1 MPDGPPIP
9 EVLLEVI
16 QPDGGRQLVKVTRSP
31 FRIGR
36 GQEAGND
43 LPLPDK
49 RISRQCASLLY
60 ADGGFRL
67 EDCGQRHGVFVNGE
81 KIEARPLQD
90 GDTISFGLADSY
102 TLVFHRGPTAP
113 SVDSL
118 LQRLAGAGEL
128 EPEAGSLR
136 KLSLL
141 LEATALLQS
150 QLPLEDI
157 LAKVVD
163 HAVEVT
169 GADRGVLLQAE
180 AKGEPRAVLARQR
193 GGKPLAPA
201 SVRLTRT
208 AVTPA
213 LEKHKSVVVED
224 VEALAGPLREAKSV
238 VEQELRSVVAIPLLS
253 LQQRRTGDL
262 TYIPSPEDLLGLLYL
277 DSRRPLAFSQLDRK
291 VLDALA
297 TEAAD
302 VLDNARLVLKEME
315 RKRMEQELTIARE
328 IQQALLPKAFKPYP
342 HFQVTGINRSCLAV
356 GGDYFDLMELDKER
370 TAFVIADVCGKG
382 LGAALVTAMLQGTFS
397 AMTLGQEP
405 AGVFAHVNRFIC
417 THSEV
422 QRYATLFFGILG
434 RDGGLTYLN
443 AGHLPPLLIRG
454 GTVEPVMS
462 SECMP
467 IGLWPEAE
475 FSARTSRL
483 EPGDT
488 LVLYTDGVSEAPNLR
503 DEQFEIERLQ
513 DVVARN
519 TTAPVE
525 DLQAA
530 ILAALDDFTR
540 GAYQAD
546 DITLLILRFL
556 GPRP

>member
-1 MPDGPPIP
+1 MSHETDSI
-9 EVLLEVI
+9 
-16 QPDGGRQLVKVTRSP
+16 
-31 FRIGR
+31 F
-36 GQEAGND
+36 
-43 LPLPDK
+43 
-49 RISRQCASLLY
+49 
-60 ADGGFRL
+60 
-67 EDCGQRHGVFVNGE
+67 QRHCFFSS
-81 KIEARPLQD
+81 R
-90 GDTISFGLADSY
+90 
-102 TLVFHRGPTAP
+102 R
-113 SVDSL
+113 
-118 LQRLAGAGEL
+118 
-128 EPEAGSLR
+128 
-136 KLSLL
+136 
-141 LEATALLQS
+141 
-150 QLPLEDI
+150 
-157 LAKVVD
+157 
-163 HAVEVT
+163 
-169 GADRGVLLQAE
+169 
-180 AKGEPRAVLARQR
+180 RQ
-193 GGKPLAPA
+193 
-201 SVRLTRT
+201 TRFDCDW
-208 AVTPA
+208 
-213 LEKHKSVVVED
+213 SSD
-224 VEALAGPLREAKSV
+224 VCS
-238 VEQELRSVVAIPLLS
+238 SDLLS
-253 LQQRRTGDL
+253 LQQRRAGDL
-262 TYIPSPEDLLGLLYL
+262 TYIPSREDLLGLLYL

-454 GTVEPVMS
+454 GTVEPVMP

-467 IGLWPEAE
+467 IGMWPEAE
-475 FSARTSRL
+475 FSASTYRL

-513 DVVARN
+513 EVVARH
-519 TTAPVE
+519 TGAPVE

>member
-36 GQEAGND
+36 GQDAGND

-128 EPEAGSLR
+128 EPETSSLR

-141 LEATALLQS
+141 LEAAALLQS

-163 HAVEVT
+163 HAIEIT

-180 AKGEPRAVLARQR
+180 AKGEPRAVLARQP
-193 GGKPLAPA
+193 GGQPPAPA
-201 SVRLTRT
+201 
-208 AVTPA
+208 A
-213 LEKHKSVVVED
+213 
-224 VEALAGPLREAKSV
+224 
-238 VEQELRSVVAIPLLS
+238 
-253 LQQRRTGDL
+253 
-262 TYIPSPEDLLGLLYL
+262 
-277 DSRRPLAFSQLDRK
+277 SRPPPAFSQLNRK
-291 VLDALA
+291 VLAA
-297 TEAAD
+297 PAPEAAD

-328 IQQALLPKAFKPYP
+328 IQQALSLKDFKQQP
-342 HFQVTGINRSCLAV
+342 HLQVTGVNRSCLAV
-356 GGDYFDLMELDKER
+356 GGDYFDLMELDEGR

-434 RDGGLTYLN
+434 RDGALTYLN

-483 EPGDT
+483 EPGAT

-503 DEQFEIERLQ
+503 DDQFEIERLQ
-513 DVVARN
+513 EVVARN
-519 TTAPVE
+519 TKASVE

-546 DITLLILRFL
+546 DITLLILRYL

>member
-1 MPDGPPIP
+1 MPDGPLIP

-81 KIEARPLQD
+81 KIETRPLQD

-113 SVDSL
+113 SV
-118 LQRLAGAGEL
+118 A
-128 EPEAGSLR
+128 
-136 KLSLL
+136 
-141 LEATALLQS
+141 ALLQS

-163 HAVEVT
+163 HAIEVT

-193 GGKPLAPA
+193 GGSPPPPA

-238 VEQELRSVVAIPLLS
+238 VEQELRSVVAIPLFR
-253 LQQRRTGDL
+253 LQQRRGGDL

-328 IQQALLPKAFKPYP
+328 IQQALLPKDFKQQP
-342 HFQVTGINRSCLAV
+342 HFQVTGVNRSCLAV
-356 GGDYFDLMELDKER
+356 GGDYFDLMELDEGR

-405 AGVFAHVNRFIC
+405 AG
-417 THSEV
+417 
-422 QRYATLFFGILG
+422 
-434 RDGGLTYLN
+434 GL
-443 AGHLPPLLIRG
+443 A
-454 GTVEPVMS
+454 
-462 SECMP
+462 
-467 IGLWPEAE
+467 
-475 FSARTSRL
+475 
-483 EPGDT
+483 PG
-488 LVLYTDGVSEAPNLR
+488 
-503 DEQFEIERLQ
+503 
-513 DVVARN
+513 
-519 TTAPVE
+519 
-525 DLQAA
+525 
-530 ILAALDDFTR
+530 
-540 GAYQAD
+540 
-546 DITLLILRFL
+546 
-556 GPRP
+556 

>member
-1 MPDGPPIP
+1 MPDGPLIP

-128 EPEAGSLR
+128 EPEASSLR

-163 HAVEVT
+163 HAIEVT

-238 VEQELRSVVAIPLLS
+238 VEQELR
-253 LQQRRTGDL
+253 
-262 TYIPSPEDLLGLLYL
+262 
-277 DSRRPLAFSQLDRK
+277 
-291 VLDALA
+291 
-297 TEAAD
+297 
-302 VLDNARLVLKEME
+302 LVLKEME
-315 RKRMEQELTIARE
+315 RRRMEQELTIARE

-467 IGLWPEAE
+467 IGMWPEAE
-475 FSARTSRL
+475 FSASTSRL

-488 LVLYTDGVSEAPNLR
+488 LVLYTHGASEAPNLR
-503 DEQFEIERLQ
+503 DDQFEIERLQ
-513 DVVARN
+513 EVVARN
-519 TTAPVE
+519 TKASVE

-546 DITLLILRFL
+546 DIPLLILRFL

>member
-81 KIEARPLQD
+81 KIETRPLQD

-128 EPEAGSLR
+128 EPEASSLR

-163 HAVEVT
+163 HAIEVT

-253 LQQRRTGDL
+253 LQQRRGGDL

-328 IQQALLPKAFKPYP
+328 IQQALLPKDFKQQP
-342 HFQVTGINRSCLAV
+342 HFQVTGVNRSCLAV
-356 GGDYFDLMELDKER
+356 GGDYFDLMELDEGR

-467 IGLWPEAE
+467 IGMWPEAE

-513 DVVARN
+513 EVVARH
-519 TTAPVE
+519 TGAPVE